1 MYDKSDFTE
10 ENHELVLEKRTTY
23 THHRDVSISNR
34 EILMTT
40 RNECVFWSLN
50 TLLMMK
56 TNKIDWLFV
65 VVARNT

>member
-10 ENHELVLEKRTTY
+10 EYHKLVLEKTY
-23 THHRDVSISNR
+23 THHKDVSISNR

-56 TNKIDWLFV
+56 TNKIDWLSV

>member
-10 ENHELVLEKRTTY
+10 ENHELVLRTPIIETFLFQ
-23 THHRDVSISNR
+23 NR